1 MSKGYVIEFSVD
13 GDETERFRVLV
24 AGAARAQAAADK
36 RQAEA
41 ARGEAERML
50 REASQQLTALDK
62 KTQAAQSLEDK
73 ARAASAAAQA
83 REEATR
89 AAAAKADAARVTAE
103 AEARLAA
110 EARDRTALQAGGDR
124 DKAAAEARA
133 AEGAHLAQSELAAA
147 ALCNL
152 FIGIARLG
160 KGSHVELGAAL
171 ALGWTLGRTRI
182 ILVGVDRADSVFYDA
197 KQVEHVNDLSALL
210 VLLGVR

>member
-1 MSKGYVIEFSVD
+1 MSKS
-13 GDETERFRVLV
+13 RFYIASSRDRIDDVRALAAVLRRN
-24 AGAARAQAAADK
+24 G
-36 RQAEA
+36 
-41 ARGEAERML
+41 
-50 REASQQLTALDK
+50 LDDAFPWPEHF
-62 KTQAAQSLEDK
+62 THTCSLELCG
-73 ARAASAAAQA
+73 
-83 REEATR
+83 
-89 AAAAKADAARVTAE
+89 VT
-103 AEARLAA
+103 
-110 EARDRTALQAGGDR
+110 DR
-124 DKAAAEARA
+124 
-133 AEGAHLAQSELAAA
+133 AHLAQSELAAA